1 MEACRWLEKF
11 KINNGLK
18 IKINRKIIELGGMLK
33 YRLPLERVMFAVGY
47 IDCCE
52 SLLALKT
59 LRDYIEEYDVVITHD
74 EYNSL
79 IEIAEELNIQLDTKS
94 ISLGDSL
101 LDEK

>member
-1 MEACRWLEKF
+1 
-11 KINNGLK
+11 
-18 IKINRKIIELGGMLK
+18 
-33 YRLPLERVMFAVGY
+33 MFAVGY

-52 SLLALKT
+52 KT